1 MKELNKTQITKRIKI
16 NDMSKIL
23 NVLAILL
30 FGLWAI
36 GFFMYD
42 LIIISHIF
50 LVSATVILIIR
61 VLKEK

>member
-1 MKELNKTQITKRIKI
+1 
-16 NDMSKIL
+16 MSKIL

-30 FGLWAI
+30 FGLWAV
-36 GFFMYD
+36 GFFMYN

-50 LVSATVILIIR
+50 LVLATLILIIK

>member
-1 MKELNKTQITKRIKI
+1 MY
-16 NDMSKIL
+16 KIL
-23 NVLAILL
+23 NVLAIVL

-36 GFFMYD
+36 GFFVYN

-50 LVSATVILIIR
+50 LVSATVVLIIR